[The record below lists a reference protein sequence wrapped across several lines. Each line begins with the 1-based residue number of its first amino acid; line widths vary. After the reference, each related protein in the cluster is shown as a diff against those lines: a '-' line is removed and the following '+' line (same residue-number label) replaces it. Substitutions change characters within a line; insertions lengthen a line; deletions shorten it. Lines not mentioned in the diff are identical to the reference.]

1 MIILISATG
10 TQYGYRLSKPVYHCD
25 VTENGALTCRDKHE
39 SNHTLDL
46 GVVCGPPPDDERM
59 STDTC

>member
-1 MIILISATG
+1 MIKFISAIG

-25 VTENGALTCRDKHE
+25 VTESGALTCRDEHE

-46 GVVCGPPPDDERM
+46 GVVCGSPPDDECM
-59 STDTC
+59 SIDTC